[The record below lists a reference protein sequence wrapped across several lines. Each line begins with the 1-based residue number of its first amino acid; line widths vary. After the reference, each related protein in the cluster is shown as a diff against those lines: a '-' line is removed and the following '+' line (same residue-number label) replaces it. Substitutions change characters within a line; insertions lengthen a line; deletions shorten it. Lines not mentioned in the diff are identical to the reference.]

1 MPRTK
6 GKIHSKFPHVSVFF
20 QDYLEKFYQ
29 LPTYRSKYERR
40 KSASEIVETLKE
52 MQRFFGLNETG
63 RLNNETLEM
72 MRKPRCGVPDSGDFM
87 LTPGNPKWKQTT
99 LTYR

>member
-6 GKIHSKFPHVSVFF
+6 GKFHSKFPHVFVFF

-29 LPTYRSKYERR
+29 LPTYRYKYERR